1 MKILFLTPQLPY
13 PPHKGTAMRN
23 WGLISNLTERHEV
36 AVLSFASPPRERKGR
51 NVLSHSLN
59 FGKNAPSPSPA
70 GENTLLPSLQ
80 LGGDRGGA
88 GAARVETVE
97 PPLRSLRT
105 RLCAM
110 LTTPKPDMALRLV
123 SEAYAERLR
132 AWLKREP
139 FDVIH
144 VEGIEMAPYLDV
156 IDAVYP
162 PSSSSSPSG
171 EKRAPSSSP
180 PLGGQRGG
188 KSLGPLVV
196 FDDHNCEYLLQ
207 KRAFL
212 TDLRIPS
219 RWLGAVYSFVQW
231 QRLLDYEAQA
241 CRRADRVLAVSE
253 ADAAA
258 LRKLVPDA
266 DITVV
271 PNGIDTRAYRPK
283 ISNLQS
289 LDLKNALVFTGT
301 MDFRPNVDA
310 VLWFAREVLPRIRTQ
325 VEDACFFAVGQRP
338 HRRLDVLRDDPAVTL
353 TGFVEDTRS
362 YIAEAAVY
370 VVPLRMGGGTRFKIL
385 EALAMGKGVV
395 STTLGAE
402 GFPVT
407 RGKELLLADEAKDF
421 ARAVVSLLN
430 APEKRALLGRAGRAF
445 VGARYDWR
453 AIVPLVEAAYESP
466 NP

>member
-1 MKILFLTPQLPY
+1 VKILFLTPQPPY
-13 PPHKGTAMRN
+13 PPRKGTAMRN
-23 WGLISNLTERHEV
+23 WGLISNLAERHEV
-36 AVLSFASPPRERKGR
+36 AVLSFSP
-51 NVLSHSLN
+51 
-59 FGKNAPSPSPA
+59 PSPA
-70 GENTLLPSLQ
+70 
-80 LGGDRGGA
+80 GGDRGG
-88 GAARVETVE
+88 GDDPLTVTCRIETVE

-105 RLCAM
+105 RLRAI

-123 SEAYAERLR
+123 SGAYAERLR

-139 FDVIH
+139 FDVVH
-144 VEGIEMAPYLDV
+144 VEGIEMAPYLD
-156 IDAVYP
+156 
-162 PSSSSSPSG
+162 
-171 EKRAPSSSP
+171 
-180 PLGGQRGG
+180 
-188 KSLGPLVV
+188 SLEAAQDRPLVV

-219 RWLGAVYSFVQW
+219 RWAGAAYSFIQW
-231 QRLLDYEAQA
+231 QRLLDYEALA
-241 CRRADRVLAVSE
+241 CRRSSRVLAVSE

-266 DITVV
+266 NVIVV
-271 PNGIDTRAYRPK
+271 PNGIDTRLYRPE
-283 ISNLQS
+283 ISKLQS
-289 LDLKNALVFTGT
+289 PISRNSLVFTGT

-310 VLWFAREVLPRIRTQ
+310 VLWFAREVLPRVRTHIG
-325 VEDACFFAVGQRP
+325 DARFLVVGQRP

-353 TGFVEDTRS
+353 TGFVEDARP
-362 YIAEAAVY
+362 YIADAAVY

-407 RGKELLLADEAKDF
+407 HGRELLLADTAEDL

-430 APEKRALLGRAGRAF
+430 APEKRASLGRAGRAF
-445 VGARYDWR
+445 VEARYDWR
-453 AIVPLVEAAYESP
+453 VIVPLVEAAYESP